1 MNDRIRNLLAQL
13 ESAEQELEH
22 ALQEHQVHLN
32 FSIKGKRIEFEKSVK
47 QAHRQVK
54 VGLIKWLGNRP
65 RNLVTAPIIYGMI
78 FPILLLD
85 ICISIY
91 QAICFPIYKIA
102 QVRRSDYIVFD
113 HHHLSYLNIVEKS
126 HCMYCTYGNGL
137 LAYATEILART
148 EQYFCPI
155 KHARKLLGR
164 HAHYAKF
171 LAFGDA
177 TDYQAKLEQLRN
189 DLAPKKQKKH

>member
-1 MNDRIRNLLAQL
+1 MNERIRNLLAQL

-78 FPILLLD
+78 FPILL
-85 ICISIY
+85 
-91 QAICFPIYKIA
+91 
-102 QVRRSDYIVFD
+102 
-113 HHHLSYLNIVEKS
+113 
-126 HCMYCTYGNGL
+126 
-137 LAYATEILART
+137 
-148 EQYFCPI
+148 
-155 KHARKLLGR
+155 
-164 HAHYAKF
+164 
-171 LAFGDA
+171 
-177 TDYQAKLEQLRN
+177 
-189 DLAPKKQKKH
+189 

>member
-102 QVRRSDYIVFD
+102 QVRRSDYIFFD

-171 LAFGDA
+171 LTFGDA

>member
-22 ALQEHQVHLN
+22 APQEHQVHLN

-65 RNLVTAPIIYGMI
+65 RNLVTVPIIYGMI

-171 LAFGDA
+171 LTFGGCNRLSSQ
-177 TDYQAKLEQLRN
+177 T
-189 DLAPKKQKKH
+189 

>member
-171 LAFGDA
+171 LTFGDA

>member
-32 FSIKGKRIEFEKSVK
+32 FIIKGKRIEFEKSVK

-171 LAFGDA
+171 LTFGDA

>member
-1 MNDRIRNLLAQL
+1 MSDRIRNLLAQL

-171 LAFGDA
+171 LTFGDA

>member
-1 MNDRIRNLLAQL
+1 MSDRIRNLLAQL

>member
-47 QAHRQVK
+47 QAHKQVK

-171 LAFGDA
+171 LTFGDA

>member
-91 QAICFPIYKIA
+91 QAICFPIYKIGK
-102 QVRRSDYIVFD
+102 VRRSDYIVFD

-171 LAFGDA
+171 LTFGDA

>member
-1 MNDRIRNLLAQL
+1 MSERIRNLLGQLEAIEKEL
-13 ESAEQELEH
+13 ESAI
-22 ALQEHQVHLN
+22 QEHQVHIN
-32 FSIKGKRIEFEKSVK
+32 FSIKGKRIKFEKSVK

-54 VGLIKWLGNRP
+54 IGLIKWLGNRP
-65 RNLVTAPIIYGMI
+65 RNLLTAPIIYGMI

-85 ICISIY
+85 VCVSLY

-102 QVRRSDYIVFD
+102 QVRRGDYIVFD

-126 HCMYCTYGNGL
+126 HCIYCSYGNGL

-155 KHARKLLGR
+155 KHARKLMGR

-171 LAFGDA
+171 LEFGDA
-177 TDYQAKLEQLRN
+177 TDYQTKLEKLRTE
-189 DLAPKKQKKH
+189 LAPKHKS